1 MVEFLATGKRALTNE
16 PRYDRC

>member
-16 PRYDRC
+16 PRCDRC